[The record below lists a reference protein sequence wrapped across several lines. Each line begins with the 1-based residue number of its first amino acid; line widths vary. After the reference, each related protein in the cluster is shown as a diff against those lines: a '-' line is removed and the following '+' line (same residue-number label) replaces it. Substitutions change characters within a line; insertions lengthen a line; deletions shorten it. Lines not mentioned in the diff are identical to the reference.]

1 MLIIDNLCVKYGS
14 AQILHNVGF
23 QVTQG
28 DCVCIIGANGAGKTT
43 LLKTISGIV
52 RCWEGSI
59 AFEGVPI
66 EKAQPDAII
75 KMGIAHCPEGR
86 RVFPAMTVTE
96 NLEVGGITNR
106 AKTPGL
112 IAECFKRFPRLA
124 ERAAQLAGTMSG
136 GEQQMLAI
144 ARALMSDPKLIM
156 FDEPSLGLAPNT
168 VELVAEIIKELHEAG
183 HTILLVEQNAFLAM
197 SISNYT
203 YVLETGR
210 IDKHGPSSELLQDD
224 YIRKAYLGI

>member
-1 MLIIDNLCVKYGS
+1 MLNITGLCTKYGS
-14 AQILHNVGF
+14 AQILHKVSFNVAR
-23 QVTQG
+23 G

-52 RCWEGSI
+52 RCCDGKI
-59 AFEGVPI
+59 AFEESNI
-66 EKAQPDAII
+66 EKAQPDEIV

-86 RVFPAMTVTE
+86 RVFPAMTVSE
-96 NLEVGGITNR
+96 NLEVAGITNR
-106 AKTPGL
+106 ARTPEL
-112 IAECFKRFPRLA
+112 MAECFSRFPRMA
-124 ERAAQLAGTMSG
+124 ERAKQLAGTMSG

-144 ARALMSDPKLIM
+144 ARTLMSEPKLIM

-168 VELVAEIIKELHEAG
+168 VELVAGIIKELHQAG

-210 IDKHGPSSELLQDD
+210 IEKHGPSSELLQDG

>member
-1 MLIIDNLCVKYGS
+1 MLKIDNLCVKYGS
-14 AQILHNVGF
+14 AQILHSVGF
-23 QVTQG
+23 NVAQG

-52 RCWEGSI
+52 PCFAGSI
-59 AFEGVPI
+59 VFEGRNI
-66 EKAQPDAII
+66 EKSAPDDII

-86 RVFPAMTVTE
+86 RVFPAMTVVE

-106 AKTPGL
+106 AKTPEL
-112 IAECFKRFPRLA
+112 IAKCFEGFPRLA
-124 ERAAQLAGTMSG
+124 ERATQLAGTMSG

-144 ARALMSDPKLIM
+144 ARALMSGPKLIM

-168 VELVAEIIKELHEAG
+168 VEHVAEIIKELHQQG

-210 IDKHGPSSELLQDD
+210 IDKHGPSSELLEDD